1 MVKSIKLSHVLA
13 AIDGSKESLRAANYA
28 LSLALNNEAELT
40 LLYVFYSQLAYA
52 YTSYLSKVEISS
64 SFDVILRTAEDQAN
78 HWFSIIKNKLEEG
91 DRQSIGVK
99 SEVIITSTSVSKA
112 IIEYA
117 ERNKISIIVIGAKSK
132 SALKKALLGSTT
144 SQLLI
149 NSNIPTLIVK

>member
-13 AIDGSKESLRAANYA
+13 AVDGSKESLRAANYA
-28 LSLALNNEAELT
+28 LSLALNNETELT